1 MIELYISQNKNTQS
15 EAYGKYYPRVSYKQ
29 TMGIHEMAV
38 HMAEHN
44 TPFSEGTIEGILRDF
59 VKCVRE
65 QTLNGN
71 TVKVDNLAIF
81 KVSVIGNGCKELY
94 DADLDKTITASIG
107 SIGRT
112 DKTGPAVNS
121 LKLLAQATGEYTREE
136 LNKDGKLGWTDKA
149 AAEIAAAK
157 AAAQG
162 GGSSNGGS
170 STGSETGGN
179 GSETAGGN
187 GSQGG
192 QSGDN
197 QGQQGGSSTGSETAE
212 GYALSIS
219 TIGSGSA
226 SVTKGGN
233 AVTSGSNLNEDD
245 EVEISITP
253 AEGETPTATINGSEI
268 ELTESEGVY
277 SGSFAMPGQASS
289 LVINTGGSSGGNGGA
304 DLDKD

>member
-1 MIELYISQNKNTQS
+1 MIELYISQNNNTTSQ
-15 EAYGKYYPRVSYKQ
+15 AYGKYYPRVSYKQ

-71 TVKVDNLAIF
+71 TVKVDDLAIF
-81 KVSVIGNGCKELY
+81 KVS
-94 DADLDKTITASIG
+94 DADKTITASIG
-107 SIGRT
+107 TLGKY

-162 GGSSNGGS
+162 GSQSNSGSSA
-170 STGSETGGN
+170 GSET
-179 GSETAGGN
+179 GGN

-192 QSGDN
+192 QSGQN
-197 QGQQGGSSTGSETAE
+197 QGGSSTGSETGQDGNQNAE

-226 SVTKGGN
+226 SVTKDGN

-253 AEGETPTATINGSEI
+253 AEGETPTATINGSQI

>member
-1 MIELYISQNKNTQS
+1 MIELYISQNNNTTSQ
-15 EAYGKYYPRVSYKQ
+15 AYGKYYPRVSYKQ
-29 TMGIHEMAV
+29 TLGIHEMAV

-81 KVSVIGNGCKELY
+81 KVSVIGNGCAELY
-94 DADLDKTITASIG
+94 DADADKTITASIG
-107 SIGRT
+107 TLGKN

-157 AAAQG
+157 NAAQG
-162 GGSSNGGS
+162 GGAGS
-170 STGSETGGN
+170 GSG
-179 GSETAGGN
+179 

-192 QSGDN
+192 SQN
-197 QGQQGGSSTGSETAE
+197 QNQPST
-212 GYALSIS
+212 YALSIS
-219 TIGSGSA
+219 TSGSGSA
-226 SVTKGGN
+226 SVTKDGN
-233 AVTSGSNLNEDD
+233 AVASGSNLSEDD

-253 AEGETPTATINGSEI
+253 AEGQTPTATINGSSI

-277 SGSFAMPGQASS
+277 SGSFAMPGQAST
-289 LVINTGGSSGGNGGA
+289 LVINTGSTSSGGDGGD
-304 DLDKD
+304 DLDQG

>member
-1 MIELYISQNKNTQS
+1 MIELYISQNKNTAS

-29 TMGIHEMAV
+29 TMNIHDMAV

-107 SIGRT
+107 TIGKN

-179 GSETAGGN
+179 GSQGGN
-187 GSQGG
+187 GQ
-192 QSGDN
+192 N
-197 QGQQGGSSTGSETAE
+197 QGGSSTGSETAE

-233 AVTSGSNLNEDD
+233 AVASGSNLNEDD

-253 AEGETPTATINGSEI
+253 AEGQVPTATINGSEI

>member
-1 MIELYISQNKNTQS
+1 MLELNISQNRNTQS
-15 EAYGKYYPRVSYKQ
+15 SAYGKYFARVEYKK
-29 TMGIHEMAV
+29 TMSIDDMAR

-44 TPFSEGTIEGILRDF
+44 TPFSVGTIAGILKDF
-59 VKCVRE
+59 VACTRE
-65 QTLNGN
+65 QCLNGN
-71 TVKVDNLAIF
+71 TVKIDNLAIF
-81 KVSVIGNGCKELY
+81 KCSVQANGLVMGPNYKIVGGLGNVPN
-94 DADLDKTITASIG
+94 TN
-107 SIGRT
+107 GRT
-112 DKTGPAVNS
+112 PDYTKESQYAIKS
-121 LKLLAQATGEYTREE
+121 AKLLAQATGEFTREE
-136 LNKDGKLGWTDKA
+136 LNSDATFRWTKA
-149 AAEIAAAK
+149 AKDAIEELTSESESGGN
-157 AAAQG
+157 G
-162 GGSSNGGS
+162 GGSNGGS
-170 STGSETGGN
+170 SQGSETGQ
-179 GSETAGGN
+179 GGDN
-187 GSQGG
+187 SGSQGG
-192 QSGDN
+192 QN
-197 QGQQGGSSTGSETAE
+197 QGGSSTGSESTE

-253 AEGETPTATINGSEI
+253 AEGETPTATINGSSI

>member
-29 TMGIHEMAV
+29 TMNIHDMAV

-107 SIGRT
+107 TIGRN
-112 DKTGPAVNS
+112 DKTGPAVHS

-149 AAEIAAAK
+149 AAEILAAK
-157 AAAQG
+157 NAAMN
-162 GGSSNGGS
+162 GGSSSGGSSESNGGS
-170 STGSETGGN
+170 QNGGSENGG
-179 GSETAGGN
+179 T
-187 GSQGG
+187 
-192 QSGDN
+192 QSGGDN
-197 QGQQGGSSTGSETAE
+197 SGSQGQQGNQNQQS
-212 GYALSIS
+212 GYAL
-219 TIGSGSA
+219 TIATSGSGSA
-226 SVTKGGN
+226 TVTHDGN
-233 AVTSGSNLNEDD
+233 AVTSGSTLNEDD

-253 AEGETPTATINGSEI
+253 AEGQVPTASINSSAI
-268 ELTESEGVY
+268 ELTEDNGVY
-277 SGSFAMPGQASS
+277 TGSFAMPGQASA
-289 LVINTGGSSGGNGGA
+289 LVISTGVSGDGG
-304 DLDKD
+304 DGGEGLDKD

>member
-1 MIELYISQNKNTQS
+1 MIELYISQNNNSQS

-29 TMGIHEMAV
+29 TMNIHDMAV

-107 SIGRT
+107 TIGKN

-149 AAEIAAAK
+149 AAEIQAAK
-157 AAAQG
+157 NAANG
-162 GGSSNGGS
+162 GGSGGS
-170 STGSETGGN
+170 SQGSGSGSESGNGGNSQGGN
-179 GSETAGGN
+179 GGQ
-187 GSQGG
+187 SQGA
-192 QSGDN
+192 Q
-197 QGQQGGSSTGSETAE
+197 
-212 GYALSIS
+212 GYALTIS
-219 TIGSGSA
+219 KSGSGTA

-233 AVTSGSNLNEDD
+233 AVTSGASLNEDD

-253 AEGETPTATINGSEI
+253 AEGQVPTASVNGSEI
-268 ELTESEGVY
+268 ELTESDGVY
-277 SGSFAMPGQASS
+277 SGSFAMPGQAST
-289 LVINTGGSSGGNGGA
+289 LVINTGSTGGGDNHNPIDTGN
-304 DLDKD
+304 

>member
-1 MIELYISQNKNTQS
+1 MLELNISQNRNTQS
-15 EAYGKYYPRVSYKQ
+15 SAYGKYFARVEYKK
-29 TMGIHEMAV
+29 TMSIDDMAR

-44 TPFSEGTIEGILRDF
+44 TPFSVGTIAGILKDF
-59 VKCVRE
+59 VACTRE
-65 QTLNGN
+65 QCLNGN
-71 TVKVDNLAIF
+71 TVKIDNLAIF
-81 KVSVIGNGCKELY
+81 KCSVQANGLVMGPNYKIVGGLGNVPN
-94 DADLDKTITASIG
+94 TN
-107 SIGRT
+107 GRT
-112 DKTGPAVNS
+112 PDYTKESQYAIKS
-121 LKLLAQATGEYTREE
+121 AKLLAQATGEFTREE
-136 LNKDGKLGWTDKA
+136 LNSDATFRWTKA
-149 AAEIAAAK
+149 AKDAIEELT
-157 AAAQG
+157 
-162 GGSSNGGS
+162 SE
-170 STGSETGGN
+170 SETGGN
-179 GSETAGGN
+179 GGGSNGGSSQGSETGQGGDN
-187 GSQGG
+187 SGSQGG
-192 QSGDN
+192 N
-197 QGQQGGSSTGSETAE
+197 GQNQGGSSTGSETAE

-226 SVTKGGN
+226 SVTKDGN

>member
-29 TMGIHEMAV
+29 TMNIHDMAV

-107 SIGRT
+107 SIGKT

-170 STGSETGGN
+170 STGSETGQGDNGGSQSGN
-179 GSETAGGN
+179 Q
-187 GSQGG
+187 SQGG
-192 QSGDN
+192 SE
-197 QGQQGGSSTGSETAE
+197 GGSSTGSETAE

-226 SVTKGGN
+226 SVTKDGN

-253 AEGETPTATINGSEI
+253 AEGETPTATINGSQI

>member
-1 MIELYISQNKNTQS
+1 MN
-15 EAYGKYYPRVSYKQ
+15 
-29 TMGIHEMAV
+29 IHDMAV

-107 SIGRT
+107 TIGKN

-149 AAEIAAAK
+149 AAEIQAVKNAAM
-157 AAAQG
+157 G
-162 GGSSNGGS
+162 GNSGGSSSGGSGESNGGS
-170 STGSETGGN
+170 
-179 GSETAGGN
+179 
-187 GSQGG
+187 
-192 QSGDN
+192 QSGGEQN
-197 QGQQGGSSTGSETAE
+197 GGEQGQQAT
-212 GYALSIS
+212 GYALTIS
-219 TIGSGSA
+219 KSGTGTA
-226 SVTKGGN
+226 SVTSGGN
-233 AVTSGSNLNEDD
+233 AVTSGASLSEDA

-253 AEGETPTATINGSEI
+253 AEGKVPTASVNGSSI
-268 ELTESEGVY
+268 ELTEDGGVY
-277 SGSFAMPGQASS
+277 SGSFAMPGQASTLS
-289 LVINTGGSSGGNGGA
+289 INTGTTDGGDGG
-304 DLDKD
+304 DGLTND

>member
-29 TMGIHEMAV
+29 TMNIHDMAV

-170 STGSETGGN
+170 STGSETGQGDNGGSQSGN
-179 GSETAGGN
+179 Q
-187 GSQGG
+187 SQGG
-192 QSGDN
+192 SEG
-197 QGQQGGSSTGSETAE
+197 GQNQGGSSTGSETAE

-253 AEGETPTATINGSEI
+253 AEGETPTATINGSSI
-268 ELTESEGVY
+268 ELIESEGVY